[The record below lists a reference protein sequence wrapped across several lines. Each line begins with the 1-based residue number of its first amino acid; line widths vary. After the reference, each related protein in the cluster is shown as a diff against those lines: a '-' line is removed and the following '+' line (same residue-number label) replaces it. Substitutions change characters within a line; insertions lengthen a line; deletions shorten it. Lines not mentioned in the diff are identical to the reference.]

1 MRQLLSRISQM
12 SWLPL
17 AHDLRQS
24 FENKGFDAFHAN
36 VTGEPNG

>member
-1 MRQLLSRISQM
+1 
-12 SWLPL
+12 L

-24 FENKGFDAFHAN
+24 FENKGFDAFHAK